1 MCVYIYRRNF
11 QFLNKCKY
19 NLNWFYTLKALSYL
33 INLSHITFPCISYS
47 SIVYISVSACLWVD
61 MMNFVSISA
70 VSISIPFQLL
80 EVSLDKKKKS
90 IVKEVWICAQ
100 FEINRS
106 PFFSL
111 FVSSSFSA
119 GLLMSENIL
128 HHAVSWTQLFLFS
141 YAHECCT
148 LLFFPDTFFTFLER
162 CSLYKCN
169 LWL

>member
-1 MCVYIYRRNF
+1 
-11 QFLNKCKY
+11 
-19 NLNWFYTLKALSYL
+19 
-33 INLSHITFPCISYS
+33 
-47 SIVYISVSACLWVD
+47 

-80 EVSLDKKKKS
+80 EVSLDKKKS

-106 PFFSL
+106 PFFAL

-148 LLFFPDTFFTFLER
+148 LLFSLIHFLHFWKDVVYINVIYGFKALTR
-162 CSLYKCN
+162 YAFVLKDR
-169 LWL
+169 LA